1 LSTWRGQ
8 YQQVQQSEGIRGSN
22 RGGALRWLVL
32 QALSVYAPDVRPLLI
47 SFLAF
52 VAVWSVPGAGFKVLV
67 FSRTAAFRHAS
78 IPNGIAAIGQL
89 GTQNDFNVVASENAA
104 DFTDTNL
111 AQFRAVIFL
120 STTGDVLDA
129 AQQSAFERYIRGGG
143 GYVGIHAASDT
154 EYDWPWYGGL
164 VGAWFSSHPAIQ
176 RASVLVE
183 DLEHPS
189 SRFLPEAWVR
199 NDEWYNFRSNP
210 RANVH
215 VLARLDESTY
225 SGGTMGDH
233 PIAWF
238 HEYDGGRAWYTAGGH
253 TPESYAEPLFVTHLL
268 GGILYAANAISNPPP
283 GALVLFNGRDTSH
296 WTSSLSSNHMP
307 WQVTNDTLTVV
318 PGTSSIRTFQPFEE
332 YLLHLEFLIPPSAP
346 GTPENSLG
354 NSGVYLQ
361 NQFEIQIL
369 DSYGRPVAG
378 ANETGAVWGQRDPST
393 NAARPAGTW
402 ETLDIDFQ
410 AAQWNGNVKIA
421 NARAS
426 VWWNGVLVQD
436 NVAITGPTESGA
448 PPERPPPGPIEL
460 QNLVGAVQFRNIWLL
475 PRAIVP
481 RGRPVELIQ
490 PGSTWRYLDDG
501 SAPGVEWRANN
512 FLDALWPLGRAQ
524 LGYGDG
530 DEATVI
536 RADRTN
542 GTRIITTYFRK
553 TFFATNIAAV
563 TNLELRV
570 LRDDGAIVYL
580 NGVEVFRNN
589 MPVGTVDSSTTAIT
603 AINGA
608 DEMRWISTNINR
620 SVLVEGTNVFAV
632 EIHQSGVSSTDVSF
646 DLGLSALGFSPPDLS
661 VDSSGSEVALN
672 WPALPAG
679 FKLEMTTSLL
689 SNVWT
694 AATNPAVTIPGVRS
708 SVLVTNSG
716 AGSRFF
722 RLSGN

>member
-1 LSTWRGQ
+1 
-8 YQQVQQSEGIRGSN
+8 
-22 RGGALRWLVL
+22 
-32 QALSVYAPDVRPLLI
+32 VRPLVI
-47 SFLAF
+47 SLLAF
-52 VAVWSVPGAGFKVLV
+52 AAVCSASGAPFKVLV
-67 FSRTAAFRHAS
+67 FSKTAAFRHAS
-78 IPNGIAAIGQL
+78 IPNGIAAIRQL
-89 GTQNDFNVVASENAA
+89 GTNNSFEVSATENAA

-111 AQFRAVIFL
+111 AQFAAVIFL

-129 AQQSAFERYIRGGG
+129 AQQSAFERYIRAGG

-154 EYDWPWYGGL
+154 EYGWPWYGGL

-176 RASVLVE
+176 RANVLVE
-183 DLEHPS
+183 DFEHPS
-189 SRFLPEAWVR
+189 SRFLPEAWAR
-199 NDEWYNFRSNP
+199 NDEWYNFQTNP
-210 RANVH
+210 RTNVH

-225 SGGTMGDH
+225 TGGTMGDH
-233 PIAWF
+233 PIAWY

-253 TPESYAEPLFVTHLL
+253 TPESYAEPPFVTHLL
-268 GGILYAANAISNPPP
+268 GGIHYAANAISNPPP

-296 WTSSLSSNHMP
+296 WTAPNGSHMP

-318 PGTSSIRTFQPFEE
+318 PGTTSIRTFQPFEE
-332 YLLHLEFLIPPSAP
+332 YLLHLEFLVPPSPA
-346 GTPENSLG
+346 GTPENSLA

-361 NQFEIQIL
+361 GQFEIQIL
-369 DSYGRPVAG
+369 DSYGRPITG

-402 ETLDIDFQ
+402 ERLDIDFQ
-410 AAQWNGNVKIA
+410 AARWNGNVKIA

-436 NVAITGPTESGA
+436 NVAITGPTEGGA
-448 PPERPPPGPIEL
+448 PPETPPPGPIGL

-475 PRAIVP
+475 PRAVVP
-481 RGRPVELIQ
+481 RGSPVDLVQ
-490 PGSTWRYLDDG
+490 PGSVWRYLDDG

-512 FLDALWPLGRAQ
+512 FADNLWRVGRAQ

-553 TFFATNIAAV
+553 SFVATNTTAV

-570 LRDDGAIVYL
+570 VRDDGAIVYL

-589 MPVGTVDSSTTAIT
+589 MPVTAVDSSTTAIT

-608 DEMRWISTNINR
+608 DEMRWFSTNINR
-620 SVLVEGTNVFAV
+620 AVLVEGTNVLAV
-632 EIHQSGVSSTDVSF
+632 EIHQSGTTSTDVSF
-646 DLGLSALGFSPPDLS
+646 DLALSALGFSPPDLS
-661 VDSSGSEVALN
+661 VASSGSEVALN
-672 WPALPAG
+672 WPAMPAG
-679 FKLEMTTSLL
+679 FQLEMTTSLP
-689 SNVWT
+689 SNNWT
-694 AATNPAVTIPGVRS
+694 PATNPPATIPGVRS
-708 SVLVTNSG
+708 SVLFTNSG
-716 AGSRFF
+716 VGSFFF
-722 RLSGN
+722 RLGKIE